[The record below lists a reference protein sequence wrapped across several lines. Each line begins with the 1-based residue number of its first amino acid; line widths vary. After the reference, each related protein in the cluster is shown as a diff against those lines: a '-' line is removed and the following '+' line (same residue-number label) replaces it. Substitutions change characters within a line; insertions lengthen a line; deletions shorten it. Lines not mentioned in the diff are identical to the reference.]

1 MIDINHQA
9 EEYAKL
15 AREIYRYKHL
25 SHPNII
31 PIYKTMII
39 QRQLF
44 YAEIPCMISSLES
57 IMTYRPL
64 NNPAGTQ
71 LIMSNR
77 HRYGITVD
85 CLAIRTQRNTQGSF
99 LVKHSHPQILLA
111 FAGTMHEHNIFND
124 DTRNWISSSSSIT
137 TTGLLLQ
144 KW

>member
-1 MIDINHQA
+1 MSLKVIDINHQA

-44 YAEIPCMISSLES
+44 YAEIACMIGSLES

-64 NNPAGTQ
+64 NSPAGTQ

-77 HRYGITVD
+77 HSTDTVS
-85 CLAIRTQRNTQGSF
+85 L
-99 LVKHSHPQILLA
+99 
-111 FAGTMHEHNIFND
+111 
-124 DTRNWISSSSSIT
+124 
-137 TTGLLLQ
+137 
-144 KW
+144 